1 MRVFLIVLLFLSDTK
16 VYAALGNHDFHPKNQ
31 FPAESNSIYN
41 QVAELWRPWFNNES
55 FAVFREGINDAC
67 YHMGTDCMS
76 GGVWSNF
83 VFTTSP
89 EIDTD
94 FCPHFTEEETETEVT
109 QLGKLRTGSG
119 TDSKAQSYLIRA
131 ARMIV
136 SQQVPG
142 TILSTLLEPLSNP
155 GRALGTFF

>member
-1 MRVFLIVLLFLSDTK
+1 MHAFLVVLFLSDTK

-41 QVAELWRPWFNNES
+41 QMAELWRPWFNNES
-55 FAVFREGINDAC
+55 FAVFKEGINDAC
-67 YHMGTDCMS
+67 YHMGANCMS

-83 VFTTSP
+83 VFKTSP

-109 QLGKLRTGSG
+109 QFGKGVENRDAGQIPRAKATNQS
-119 TDSKAQSYLIRA
+119 SKGDREPAS
-131 ARMIV
+131 ARHYPQHPAGA
-136 SQQVPG
+136 S
-142 TILSTLLEPLSNP
+142 
-155 GRALGTFF
+155 